1 MYAWR
6 MQYRVL
12 RYFKGDTT
20 YILLGHFDL
29 KAQAKMAISND
40 LSTHPVPDLKYRID
54 EVEEI
59 LTQEQIDE
67 IMKGVVGD

>member
-1 MYAWR
+1 

-12 RYFKGDTT
+12 RYFKGDDT

-40 LSTHPVPDLKYRID
+40 LSVHPQPELKYRID

-59 LTQEQIDE
+59 LTQDQIDKL
-67 IMKGVVGD
+67 MKGVKGE

>member
-1 MYAWR
+1 

-12 RYFKGDTT
+12 RYFKGDDT

-54 EVEEI
+54 EVDYILSQEEI
-59 LTQEQIDE
+59 DLL
-67 IMKGVVGD
+67 MKGVKGE